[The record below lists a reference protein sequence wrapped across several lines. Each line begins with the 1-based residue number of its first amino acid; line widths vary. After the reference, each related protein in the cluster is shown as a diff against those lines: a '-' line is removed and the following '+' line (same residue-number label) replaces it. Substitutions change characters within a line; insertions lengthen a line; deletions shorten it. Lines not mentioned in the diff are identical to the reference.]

1 MTKALYEMTG
11 ELLYLMNFLYD
22 EEVDEEELL
31 QICEKIEL
39 EIEDKAD
46 GYAKIIK
53 DLDGTI
59 KALDAEEKRLK
70 DRKNSLKNRQTWLKS
85 NLENSMKAIGKTK
98 FKTDLFSF
106 NIQKNPASVRI
117 DNTEA
122 FILECQKNGRNDL
135 LKYTAPEI
143 NKTALKEAMT
153 KDGEYFEG
161 AELVQTESLRI
172 R

>member
-11 ELLYLMNFLYD
+11 ELLHLMNFLYD
-22 EEVDEEELL
+22 EEVDEDQLI

-70 DRKNSLKNRQTWLKS
+70 DRKNSLKNRQAWLKS

-106 NIQKNPASVRI
+106 NIQKNPASVKI

-122 FILECQKNGRNDL
+122 FIQQCQKDGRDDL

-143 NKTALKEAMT
+143 NKTALKEAMM